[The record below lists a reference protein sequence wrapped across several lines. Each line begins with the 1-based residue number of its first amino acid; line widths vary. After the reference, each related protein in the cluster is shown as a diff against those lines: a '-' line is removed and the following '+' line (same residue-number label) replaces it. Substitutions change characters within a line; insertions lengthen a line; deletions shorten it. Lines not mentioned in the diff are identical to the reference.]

1 MENIDIGSFNFD
13 TNKLTDKIAANRK
26 QMDDWKKTI
35 SEAKKSIT
43 ESTKEIGIL
52 EKQIESERKAQERLS
67 NQLQKGYITQ
77 EQYNSEISKS
87 NSVLDKFVEESLKLS
102 KAQAEAYIVINR
114 NEEAVKGLRLENNE
128 LNKLLG
134 AGRTE
139 LSNQESAYRSLN
151 KELNALKTESKNLGA
166 ELYNLEKAGQK
177 DTEEYKALEKQFNE
191 TSKKANDLNEEF
203 KKLDKAVG
211 DNQRSVGDYKD
222 SIREAGSE
230 VSQGFLMMAKGD
242 VLAGFE
248 SVKAGIRG
256 IAVETK
262 ALSLSLL
269 TNPITAILV
278 GVGAATTGLVLG
290 FKEILKY
297 NEKLFEANKLTESIT
312 KLQGE
317 ALDRI
322 TIRSQSI
329 EELFGFD
336 RKDTLE
342 SARALVQEFGITY
355 EEAINQITDGAI
367 RGGQANNEYLDS
379 IREYPTF
386 FAKAGF
392 SAKEFIG
399 IVNAGYDL
407 AIYKDKLPDALKEFN
422 LSIREQTKATRD
434 ALVNAFGAPFA
445 DDILKKVNNGSITV
459 KDALFKISE
468 ESNKYQLTVQQQAQL
483 TADIFRGAGEDAGGF
498 QKVMDAVQLS
508 AIKMN
513 MPLTETQKIL
523 KQQVEQYDELGIAKN
538 DALKSDSVMALKRSF
553 EIFWNDTKIG
563 FYKFLTY
570 LWDFDREIDA
580 SARYVNGLFGAIP
593 KAASNALNG
602 VLKAFSELVKGIR
615 SGGSAVA
622 SFFKGDFDKA
632 SAEADRFLGA
642 HTTFVKNLKNIG
654 SNALSEVNNAGLKAA
669 NDFRKQYDERTKA
682 YAIAQRKIESDRA
695 KAEELKNKN
704 GFGTTESDKAAQ
716 KSAADAE
723 KAAQK
728 RQKQLED
735 AAKKEQEL
743 LKNKAESAS
752 KLAQLELAEYIQ
764 SNAKKYDSDKALTD
778 KKLKDQLSYYDEI
791 QKIQQKAYAEEEKSK
806 LITAKTAEEK
816 DVIKREF
823 ALKDKELT
831 AKTEEEK
838 AKIQKDYD
846 SKVLEQKKLL
856 RATEYQQRLLELDQQ
871 GATEAEKQ
879 RLQLEQQTTDKLLAL
894 FNENEA
900 LRQFR
905 EDAYITDQEVEA
917 ARRELQDQIN
927 AERDV
932 NEQERLRTQLNTLDN
947 IVAESANKQ
956 LQIEQAVNE
965 AKIQGKVA
973 VFNGIAQ
980 IFGRETALGKAVA
993 TASILYEKYNA
1004 VAEIWGNTAK
1014 ANAKAIALSPLTAG
1028 QPWVTYNTVQA
1039 GINTGI
1045 VVGQA
1050 AAAIGQINGVKAL
1063 ENIGGGISSIGSGVK
1078 KIGGYADGGLISDGY
1093 EIQRNNG
1100 DNRLITAKTG
1110 EVILNER
1117 QQALL
1122 GGAPVFS
1129 AIGVPGFA
1137 RGGIVTS
1144 SSPTIQNSIVNNN
1157 INIEAM
1163 ADILRQAVMDGAI
1176 SGTYSGSR
1184 SGITESAE
1192 NAYIASRSNF

>member
-26 QMDDWKKTI
+26 QMDDWKNTI

-52 EKQIESERKAQERLS
+52 EQKIESERKAQERLS
-67 NQLQKGYITQ
+67 NQLEKGYITQ
-77 EQYNSEISKS
+77 EKYNSEISKS
-87 NSVLDKFVEESLKLS
+87 NAVMDKFVDESLKLS
-102 KAQAEAYIVINR
+102 NAQAQAYIVINR

-256 IAVETK
+256 IATETK

-278 GVGAATTGLVLG
+278 GVGAASTGLVLG

-297 NEKLFEANKLTESIT
+297 NEQLFEANKLTESIT

-379 IREYPTF
+379 IREYPAF

-399 IVNAGYDL
+399 IINAGYDL
-407 AIYKDKLPDALKEFN
+407 GIYKDKLPDALKEFN
-422 LSIREQTKATRD
+422 LSIREQTKATRE

-445 DDILKKVNNGSITV
+445 DDILRKVNNGSITV

-483 TADIFRGAGEDAGGF
+483 TADVFRGAGEDAGGF

-570 LWDFDREIDA
+570 LMDFDREIDA

-602 VLKAFSELVKGIR
+602 VLNAFSELVKGIR

-669 NDFRKQYDERTKA
+669 NDFRKQYDEKTKA
-682 YAIAQRKIESDRA
+682 YAIAQRKIEADRA
-695 KAEELKNKN
+695 KAEAAKNKN

-716 KSAADAE
+716 KAAADAE

-728 RQKQLED
+728 RQKELED
-735 AAKKEQEL
+735 AAKKEQEA
-743 LKNKAESAS
+743 LKNRAEIAG
-752 KLAQLELAEYIQ
+752 KYAQLELAEYIQ
-764 SNAKKYDSDKALTD
+764 ANAKKYDSDKRLTEQ
-778 KKLKDQLSYYDEI
+778 KLKDQLAYHDEVNRLE
-791 QKIQQKAYAEEEKSK
+791 QEANKAELNAKLVSAKTEEERGY
-806 LITAKTAEEK
+806 IR
-816 DVIKREF
+816 REF

-831 AKTEEEK
+831 AKTEDEK

-846 SKVLEQKKLL
+846 TKIIEQKKLL
-856 RATEYQQRLLELDQQ
+856 RATEYQQRLLELEEQ
-871 GATEAEKQ
+871 GATEAEIQ

-900 LRQFR
+900 LKQFS
-905 EDAYITDQEVEA
+905 EDAYITDQEIEL
-917 ARRELQDQIN
+917 ARRELEDQIK

-932 NEQERLRTQLNTLDN
+932 IEQERLQTQLNTLNN
-947 IVAESANKQ
+947 ITADSANKQ
-956 LQIEQAVNE
+956 IQIEAITQD
-965 AKIQGKVA
+965 AKLKMRADVLGGVA
-973 VFNGIAQ
+973 KLLGE
-980 IFGRETALGKAVA
+980 ETAAGK
-993 TASILYEKYNA
+993 
-1004 VAEIWGNTAK
+1004 
-1014 ANAKAIALSPLTAG
+1014 
-1028 QPWVTYNTVQA
+1028 
-1039 GINTGI
+1039 
-1045 VVGQA
+1045 
-1050 AAAIGQINGVKAL
+1050 AAAIAQATINTWAGVSEVLRTKSVLPEPAATISRVINIGTVIAQGLGAVGQITKVQPLANFGSGAAQ
-1063 ENIGGGISSIGSGVK
+1063 IGGAIK
-1078 KIGGYADGGLISDGY
+1078 KYKGYADGGLISDGY
-1093 EIQRNNG
+1093 EIQRSNG

-1157 INIEAM
+1157 INVEAM
-1163 ADILRQAVMDGAI
+1163 ADILRQAVMDGAE
-1176 SGTYSGSR
+1176 SGSHSGSR

>member
-35 SEAKKSIT
+35 SDAKKSIT

-52 EKQIESERKAQERLS
+52 EKQIESERKAQERLA

-87 NSVLDKFVEESLKLS
+87 NSVLDKFVDESLKLS
-102 KAQAEAYIVINR
+102 KAQAEAYIVVNR
-114 NEEAVKGLRLENNE
+114 NEEAIKGLRLENNE

-139 LSNQESAYRSLN
+139 VSGLENKYRDYT
-151 KELNALKTESKNLGA
+151 KQLNASKIEVKNL
-166 ELYNLEKAGQK
+166 ELALYE
-177 DTEEYKALEKQFNE
+177 LEKQG
-191 TSKKANDLNEEF
+191 KKDTDQFRDLSE
-203 KKLDKAVG
+203 KLK
-211 DNQRSVGDYKD
+211 
-222 SIREAGSE
+222 
-230 VSQGFLMMAKGD
+230 LAKERTD
-242 VLAGFE
+242 E
-248 SVKAGIRG
+248 
-256 IAVETK
+256 
-262 ALSLSLL
+262 L
-269 TNPITAILV
+269 TNAVIGAERSAGEFFRTVGKYKEEVVNAFGEISDGASSLKNGDIIGGFNQIISGIKGISVALITSPIGIFTAI
-278 GVGAATTGLVLG
+278 VGAVTLG
-290 FKEILKY
+290 AKEVLKY
-297 NEKLFEANKLTESIT
+297 NTELYEANKLTESIT

-317 ALDRI
+317 ALDTA
-322 TIRSQSI
+322 TIKSRSI
-329 EELFGFD
+329 EKAFGLD
-336 RKDTLE
+336 RKDALE
-342 SARALVQEFGITY
+342 AARALVQEFGITY
-355 EEAINQITDGAI
+355 EEALNRITDGAI
-367 RGGQANNEYLDS
+367 RGGLANNEYLDS

-570 LWDFDREIDA
+570 LRDFDREIDA

-632 SAEADRFLGA
+632 SEEADKFLGA
-642 HTTFVKNLKNIG
+642 HTTFVKNLKKIG
-654 SNALSEVNNAGLKAA
+654 PNALSEVNNAGLKAA
-669 NDFRKQYDERTKA
+669 NDFRKKYDEQTKA
-682 YAIAQRKIESDRA
+682 YSIAQRKIESDRA

-704 GFGTTESDKAAQ
+704 GFGTTESDKAA
-716 KSAADAE
+716 AEAE

-735 AAKKEQEL
+735 AAKKDQEL

-778 KKLKDQLSYYDEI
+778 KKLKDQLAYYDEI
-791 QKIQQKAYAEEEKSK
+791 QKIQQKANKEEENSK
-806 LITAKTAEEK
+806 LVSAKTAEEK
-816 DVIKREF
+816 AVIKREF
-823 ALKDKELT
+823 ALKDKELI
-831 AKTEEEK
+831 ANTEEEK

-879 RLQLEQQTTDKLLAL
+879 RLQLEQQTQDKLNEL
-894 FNENEA
+894 FNQNEK
-900 LRQFR
+900 LKQFS

-927 AERDV
+927 AEMDL
-932 NEQERLRTQLNTLDN
+932 NEQIRLQAQLNALNN
-947 IVAESANKQ
+947 IVAENDKKQ
-956 LQIEQAVNE
+956 IDIEAITQD
-965 AKIQGKVA
+965 AKLKMRADVLGGVA
-973 VFNGIAQ
+973 KLLGE
-980 IFGRETALGKAVA
+980 ETAAGK
-993 TASILYEKYNA
+993 
-1004 VAEIWGNTAK
+1004 
-1014 ANAKAIALSPLTAG
+1014 
-1028 QPWVTYNTVQA
+1028 
-1039 GINTGI
+1039 
-1045 VVGQA
+1045 
-1050 AAAIGQINGVKAL
+1050 AAAIAQATMNTWAGVSEVLRTKSVLLEPAATISRVINIGTVIAQGLGAVGQITKVQPLANFGAGAAQ
-1063 ENIGGGISSIGSGVK
+1063 IGRAIK
-1078 KIGGYADGGLISDGY
+1078 KYKGYADGGLISDGY
-1093 EIQRNNG
+1093 KIQRSNG

-1157 INIEAM
+1157 INVEAM
-1163 ADILRQAVMDGAI
+1163 AEIFRQAVMDGAI

-1184 SGITESAE
+1184 KGIVDLTENS
-1192 NAYIASRSNF
+1192 YIANGANF